1 MCGKAVRMSPRQQST
16 SRKHAEG
23 NADYA
28 VEQRP
33 PLTISTGISPANQQH
48 QSKDQDF
55 FTREQRWG
63 TAFESSSIGITRA
76 CSRRSLP
83 CRKQRLSKDDGLCGT
98 RTARV
103 FLFDITYEADR
114 EANLNLVTKLVE
126 GRRQHFQIEKRYRR
140 KDGTRLRVR
149 NNISLVPGSG
159 NVPPSLFAVVE
170 DITQRKNGRGVARK

>member
-1 MCGKAVRMSPRQQST
+1 MSGKAVRMSPRQQST

-33 PLTISTGISPANQQH
+33 PLAISTGISPAKQQH

-76 CSRRSLP
+76 ALDCHYLAANSVRRSF
-83 CRKQRLSKDDGLCGT
+83 K
-98 RTARV
+98 TA
-103 FLFDITYEADR
+103 
-114 EANLNLVTKLVE
+114 
-126 GRRQHFQIEKRYRR
+126 Q
-140 KDGTRLRVR
+140 VR
-149 NNISLVPGSG
+149 
-159 NVPPSLFAVVE
+159 FF
-170 DITQRKNGRGVARK
+170 